1 MPKTTNML
9 PTATKPVTKCSS
21 SAMMTWSA
29 PRKRPPVDF
38 FLFNGMSRKT
48 ARRIRERD
56 MGFFNRPAFHP
67 LVPQMPVKGIF
78 GSPFEGDS
86 FSSIAHGYS
95 TFGNP
100 AVTRPATTVTS
111 MGLRDSLPSP
121 CSSAVPAAMAAG
133 YKRPLS
139 ERDRKQFLVKL
150 DHEGV
155 TSPKTKNGKA
165 LLRLGGSG
173 GRGGKNLIS
182 AGAPLR
188 YIHPGLLVKDC
199 KKGRAE
205 RDTNGST
212 SEGITAPP
220 LRKDHLPAGLGGGEY
235 TLDYPSDCPSSY
247 SELDEDDEDDG
258 QEHQERQRSA
268 GITSHRGG
276 RFLSR
281 PSVCFSSSSSSSSSS
296 GSISS
301 SSLCS
306 SDNDSSYSS
315 DEESSSVLLQRA
327 LLQQD
332 KHKHRQNMVQDL
344 LKPDPTT
351 SNSSSSNSGPACG
364 FVAKAKMAVSG
375 STAERADDRKEFMS
389 KGTVVANSPAAKT
402 QVKRK
407 DALQN
412 QSSPG
417 SQQSKCASKD
427 AGMAKKQ
434 RMSSPEPLSNMAPLL
449 PGRQLWKWSGNPT
462 QVPLHFTKSISS
474 PHLLLLVVLSSPFS

>member
-1 MPKTTNML
+1 
-9 PTATKPVTKCSS
+9 
-21 SAMMTWSA
+21 MMNWPA

-56 MGFFNRPAFHP
+56 MGFFNRPASHS

-95 TFGNP
+95 TFGNC
-100 AVTRPATTVTS
+100 AVTRPATTVPS
-111 MGLRDSLPSP
+111 MGLRHSSP
-121 CSSAVPAAMAAG
+121 CSSAVPAAMAPG

-173 GRGGKNLIS
+173 GRGGKNMLS

-188 YIHPGLLVKDC
+188 YIHPGLLVRDC
-199 KKGRAE
+199 KKGGAE
-205 RDTNGST
+205 RNTSGSG
-212 SEGITAPP
+212 SEAIALP
-220 LRKDHLPAGLGGGEY
+220 LRKDHLSADLGGGEY
-235 TLDYPSDCPSSY
+235 TMDYPSDCPSSY
-247 SELDEDDEDDG
+247 SDLDEDDEEDDG
-258 QEHQERQRSA
+258 QDPQECQRSA

-332 KHKHRQNMVQDL
+332 KHKHRQNMARDL
-344 LKPDPTT
+344 LNPEPTT
-351 SNSSSSNSGPACG
+351 SNSSSSNSAPARG

-375 STAERADDRKEFMS
+375 STAERAEDRKEFMS
-389 KGTVVANSPAAKT
+389 KESVVANSPAAKT

-407 DALQN
+407 DAIQNNPHQN

-434 RMSSPEPLSNMAPLL
+434 RMSSPEPRPSMSPLL

-462 QVPLHFTKSISS
+462 QVLLHLTKFTSS
-474 PHLLLLVVLSSPFS
+474 SHLLLRVVLSFPFS

>member
-1 MPKTTNML
+1 M
-9 PTATKPVTKCSS
+9 
-21 SAMMTWSA
+21 
-29 PRKRPPVDF
+29 
-38 FLFNGMSRKT
+38 
-48 ARRIRERD
+48 
-56 MGFFNRPAFHP
+56 
-67 LVPQMPVKGIF
+67 
-78 GSPFEGDS
+78 
-86 FSSIAHGYS
+86 
-95 TFGNP
+95 
-100 AVTRPATTVTS
+100 TRPATPVTS
-111 MGLRDSLPSP
+111 MGLRDSLSSP
-121 CSSAVPAAMAAG
+121 CSSAVPAAMAPG

-173 GRGGKNLIS
+173 GRGGKNLLS

-188 YIHPGLLVKDC
+188 YIHPGLLVRDC

-205 RDTNGST
+205 RNTSGSA
-212 SEGITAPP
+212 SEAIALP
-220 LRKDHLPAGLGGGEY
+220 LRKDHLSAALGGGEY
-235 TLDYPSDCPSSY
+235 TLDSPSDCPSSY
-247 SELDEDDEDDG
+247 SDLDEDDEDDG
-258 QEHQERQRSA
+258 QDPQERQGSA

-332 KHKHRQNMVQDL
+332 KHKHRQNMARDL
-344 LKPDPTT
+344 LNPEPTT
-351 SNSSSSNSGPACG
+351 SNPSSSNSAPARS

-375 STAERADDRKEFMS
+375 STAERAEDRKELMS
-389 KGTVVANSPAAKT
+389 KGSVVANSPAAKT

-407 DALQN
+407 DALQNNPHQN

-434 RMSSPEPLSNMAPLL
+434 RMSSPEPRPSLSPLL

-462 QVPLHFTKSISS
+462 QVPLHFPRFISS
-474 PHLLLLVVLSSPFS
+474 SHCCFELFYHSLSVKSNEIGHLTV